1 MDTQRTPISKT
12 VQDQVTA
19 FATEVKKI
27 APDAKVILFGS
38 QTAGTASPGSDIDI
52 CVVTRQFGNDYHGG
66 TVTLLSL
73 AHKFTIPMDV
83 IPYTPGDLNNKYDP
97 LAKEIRTQGTVV
109 G

>member
-1 MDTQRTPISKT
+1 MDSQRTPISKNI
-12 VQDQVTA
+12 QDQVTA
-19 FATEVKKI
+19 FAAEVKKI

-38 QTAGTASPGSDIDI
+38 QAGGTASPRSDIDV

-73 AHKFTIPMDV
+73 AHQFPIPMDV
-83 IPYTPGDLNNKYDP
+83 IPYTPSDFNNKYDP